1 MQSITHYLDTPL
13 TQALITRWG
22 DKLDRMKGR
31 TKLSLAH
38 ALMTYVGYLDSAE
51 TEDPN
56 LMPPNLLQS
65 TVEFGL
71 MFEGEQAPEIDDA
84 IGLVHIHQ
92 PTIPQMLTLVSILAD
107 HCADGVFADA

>member
-1 MQSITHYLDTPL
+1 MKSIIYCLDTPM
-13 TQALITRWG
+13 TQALAARWG
-22 DKLDRMKGR
+22 GTLEKMKGR

-38 ALMTYVGYLDSAE
+38 ALMTYVGYLDCAE

-56 LMPPNLLQS
+56 QTPPTLLES

-84 IGLVHIHQ
+84 IGLIHIHQ